1 MLEEVVRERQAEG
14 LDPTYLSALPWTQ
27 APAAWSH
34 SEGNTGDTE
43 PIYFLP
49 CVWPSLSGD

>member
-27 APAAWSH
+27 APAARSH
-34 SEGNTGDTE
+34 SEGNTGDIE